1 MATVQKI
8 KAIRMDQRVSE
19 DKDVFTTVLPVEL
32 LIDET
37 SFKINWWDA
46 TKKGT
51 SEQGYQR
58 IPDESRKKSIY
69 TYLEAIK
76 DKDPVLP
83 TNIVVSS
90 RNSLKFKGDKGGFG
104 ELTLDNYP
112 LWIIDGQNRVEGFK
126 YAIQELGAKHLLKY
140 EMPVTI
146 LANFSKED
154 EILQFITLNVN
165 QKKVKTDLAQVLR
178 KQIMINLGE
187 KRYRQV
193 FRDTW
198 DLKALSA
205 TELLNS
211 KSDLS
216 NPWFGRIKEPNS
228 KNQPN
233 KIMTQNSFI
242 SSLRP
247 LFKGGI
253 FDGEVFSADE
263 RYVAIKNYWDA
274 LEDIFPDAFMR
285 PQEYVI
291 QKTPGVFSLND
302 LANTIF
308 QLLLKEKKAFNKT
321 DIREKL
327 HMAFPDKE
335 KYNDNYWMRSNDIGG
350 AARAG
355 SMKGFR
361 QLADEFRRNLEKSS
375 S

>member
-1 MATVQKI
+1 
-8 KAIRMDQRVSE
+8 
-19 DKDVFTTVLPVEL
+19 
-32 LIDET
+32 
-37 SFKINWWDA
+37 
-46 TKKGT
+46 
-51 SEQGYQR
+51 
-58 IPDESRKKSIY
+58 
-69 TYLEAIK
+69 
-76 DKDPVLP
+76 
-83 TNIVVSS
+83 
-90 RNSLKFKGDKGGFG
+90 
-104 ELTLDNYP
+104 
-112 LWIIDGQNRVEGFK
+112 
-126 YAIQELGAKHLLKY
+126 
-140 EMPVTI
+140 MPVTI

-274 LEDIFPDAFMR
+274 LEDIFPDALCDHKSMLSKR
-285 PQEYVI
+285 L
-291 QKTPGVFSLND
+291 PGLFIKRSRQYYLP
-302 LANTIF
+302 AII
-308 QLLLKEKKAFNKT
+308 KRKK
-321 DIREKL
+321 
-327 HMAFPDKE
+327 
-335 KYNDNYWMRSNDIGG
+335 GV
-350 AARAG
+350 
-355 SMKGFR
+355 
-361 QLADEFRRNLEKSS
+361 Q
-375 S
+375 